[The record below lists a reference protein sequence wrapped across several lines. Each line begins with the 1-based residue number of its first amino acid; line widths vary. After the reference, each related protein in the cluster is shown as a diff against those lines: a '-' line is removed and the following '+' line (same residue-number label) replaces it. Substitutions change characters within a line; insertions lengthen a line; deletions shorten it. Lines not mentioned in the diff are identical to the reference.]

1 MAALHAKVTDRL
13 RFLKASYKSRI
24 CAEKLMELT
33 EDTTTAILHMVSSYP
48 YAVPIDDE
56 IRNALVKSI
65 CEHSD
70 LFTFEDTEAMV
81 LRISELRNY
90 QHDTV
95 DDRAATSKRQKATPL

>member
-1 MAALHAKVTDRL
+1 MAALHVKVTNRL
-13 RFLKASYKSRI
+13 QSLKASYKSRI
-24 CAEKLMELT
+24 RAEKLMELT

-48 YAVPIDDE
+48 YAVPIDVE
-56 IRNALVKSI
+56 TRNALVKSI

-95 DDRAATSKRQKATPL
+95 DDRAATSKRQKTTSR

>member
-1 MAALHAKVTDRL
+1 MR
-13 RFLKASYKSRI
+13 
-24 CAEKLMELT
+24 AEKLMELT
-33 EDTTTAILHMVSSYP
+33 EYTTTTILNMVSSYP
-48 YAVPIDDE
+48 YAVPIE
-56 IRNALVKSI
+56 VETRNALIKSI

-95 DDRAATSKRQKATPL
+95 GDRAATAKRQKSTSL